1 MVSFKYPE
9 TDVRQAYICA
19 MIPLLAVP
27 LAAKIAIATTLVIAL
42 FSAGLYVGNRLGI
55 SSCQEAVIE
64 SGIHSLEVSAK
75 QSQISDSVTTK
86 YVDRIKIVQGRTQE
100 IIKEVKVYV
109 KDDAD
114 TYLPGGFRLL
124 HDLAINYDPGNSS
137 GTTDEIPVKT
147 QDVAAPVTA
156 KDFVE
161 TVVRNYG
168 ICQENASTLEAIQD
182 FVRQQSAVR

>member
-1 MVSFKYPE
+1 
-9 TDVRQAYICA
+9 

-42 FSAGLYVGNRLGI
+42 FSSGLYVGNRLGI

-100 IIKEVKVYV
+100 IIKEIKVYV

-114 TYLPGGFRLL
+114 TYLPGGFRML
-124 HDLAINYDPGNSS
+124 HDLAINYDPGNST
-137 GTTDEIPVKT
+137 GTVDETPVKT
-147 QDVAAPVTA
+147 QDVA
-156 KDFVE
+156 E

-168 ICQENASTLEAIQD
+168 ICQENSETLEALQD
-182 FVRQQSAVR
+182 FVRQQAAVR

>member
-1 MVSFKYPE
+1 
-9 TDVRQAYICA
+9 

-182 FVRQQSAVR
+182 FVRQQAAVR